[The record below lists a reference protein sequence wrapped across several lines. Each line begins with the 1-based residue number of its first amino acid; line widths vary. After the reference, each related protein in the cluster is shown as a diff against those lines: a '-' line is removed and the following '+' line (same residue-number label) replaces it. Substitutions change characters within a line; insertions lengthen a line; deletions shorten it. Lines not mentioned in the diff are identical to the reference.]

1 VAAGNTATV
10 AATRIVMV
18 KKIMA
23 DGSPCAK
30 CDEIEQRLR
39 RDGWAARIERTVIA
53 DERHADSEG
62 MQLARRHGISLAPF
76 FIVSGDGGEH
86 VYTSYLKLVR
96 EIFAAP
102 TSAREETAELLQRN
116 PDLDYL

>member
-1 VAAGNTATV
+1 
-10 AATRIVMV
+10 MV

-53 DERHADSEG
+53 DERDADSEG
-62 MQLARRHGISLAPF
+62 MQLARRHGVSLAPF

-96 EIFAAP
+96 EIFAAGVCDWAQP
-102 TSAREETAELLQRN
+102 GVGQTGLRDTWMKF
-116 PDLDYL
+116 